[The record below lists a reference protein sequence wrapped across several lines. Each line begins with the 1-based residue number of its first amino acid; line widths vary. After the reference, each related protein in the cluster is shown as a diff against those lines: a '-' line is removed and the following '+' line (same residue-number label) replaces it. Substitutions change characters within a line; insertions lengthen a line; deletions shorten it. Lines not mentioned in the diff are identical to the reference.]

1 LAYAQRKNIKATG
14 CSESSFGPDHE
25 SELIRTSFQGGGD
38 PGRLKVLYVD
48 TIGAPHAA
56 CNVNG
61 IMKAY
66 AKVCDLVAFD
76 YRGVAARY
84 GVSTM
89 NRLLIQV
96 ALKFQPD
103 LIHLGKSELI
113 SGETVKSI
121 KEGLATFVV
130 HFYGDFR
137 WEPQPWVVDIGRYAD
152 VTLFNYTEPR
162 IMDQYRAAG
171 VKNIGGF
178 WDAGSDPEVFYPRN
192 LPKIREVV
200 FLGNNLDIP
209 HEGYD
214 ERRRLLEAVLEE
226 GFQLHVYGHGWEY
239 LTGSAPGRLQLHPFV
254 TEEDFAAVCST
265 AKITL
270 GINGVNDVR
279 LYASWRRTVN
289 TMASGAF
296 HLTHY
301 VPGMETLFENR
312 RHLVWFKS
320 VPEAVEL
327 IRYYL
332 DHETERERIA
342 EEGRRKVLESHT
354 WDARI
359 EAMIARCRQ
368 AQLARSIES
377 YQDLREYLGVSDAD
391 IEYRGAKDQVIK
403 KWTEVW
409 QSRKRETAAEIKSAY
424 NETDVWLYR
433 QVYHN
438 NHTQA
443 GRFDFTAGRI
453 REFCRQNKDRTVK
466 LLDFGCGTACL
477 EKHLQG
483 LDNLEVTLAD
493 VPSPPFEF
501 ARWRFRHQ
509 PNFSFIEIESQ
520 ACLTETYDIAILY
533 DVLEH
538 IPEPLPVLDHVT
550 EHLRAGGLLF
560 FFFSTSLPEGYPCGH
575 LRQSIRQ
582 YPRAMEYVSRYY
594 LSLGNHLYQKKS
606 EEPAG
611 SFPAAQAEGEAL
623 PTEPYGVI
631 QGEPAIEKISTAGDQ
646 VREDLSIHLQQLL
659 HLTAAGDYTGAGDL
673 AGRRFLSSPE
683 NFQWLQ
689 SQGVLGQNPDLLRV
703 LALVL
708 TQRENFEAAGG
719 LLDQA
724 GELYRRNLN
733 QVKIQK
739 ALTGLY
745 QGDFERVFQELS
757 DLPLESPVYP
767 QARQLMEQA
776 AQRRQEARLKRLLEE
791 LGRGGDYDRNR
802 SYILGMK
809 PAGHDANVSLVDRR
823 GRVIF
828 DAEEERYVR
837 VKHTPNIPLQAVAEA
852 LQRHGVHPAQV
863 KSVAF
868 SFSAPEYLK
877 AADEWARYYRQ
888 NGFPM
893 NELQMVRSAQASARL
908 YRDQESLFRSLFPQ
922 ARVLQVKHHLA
933 HCAGAFYSS
942 PFPRSAIL
950 SIDGRGEFE
959 TVMLARGEDGRIEE
973 LEVLSCPHSL
983 GTLYQTVTYWLGL
996 GARQEGKTMGLSSY
1010 GDPEVYYRA
1019 FRERIIDF
1027 DPDTGRFEIN
1037 REIINPDG
1045 LFLYDHEKFNEIFKI
1060 YEKMDA
1066 RNPQPAFAH
1075 VAAALQR
1082 VTEEIILGLARR
1094 VRNISGESDL
1104 CLTGGVALNSVTNGK
1119 LLQTGLFRDISIHPA
1134 AHDGGTGLGAALYA
1148 YYLENPQGRT
1158 GGRNW
1163 WVMKHPYL
1171 GSTFSEAEVVSVI
1184 NSAGFPL
1191 HRVTDA
1197 PRFAAERLSEG
1208 KIIGWFQG
1216 GMETGPRALGHRSI
1230 LADPRDP
1237 KMKDEVNRRVKFR
1250 ETWRPFAPSVLLEDC
1265 GRYFDSE
1272 HESPYMLFVYNTRP
1286 EMIDRIPAVC
1296 HVDGTARV
1304 QTVDKRV
1311 NPDYYRLIEEFKK
1324 ITGIGLVLNTSLNV
1338 KGEPIVRTPKEA
1350 VDCFLVG
1357 GMDCLVL
1364 GDYVLDK
1371 NARPG
1376 AALLESYPAGAVLLN
1391 IPTRTGRI
1399 NGLVNIDLPNHHGFD
1414 DLKADPFRLTPFQDG
1429 SVDLI
1434 YSHDYLQTLPWDR
1447 MPHLLKEWRRVLG
1460 NKGRLIIEVPDAAYE
1475 PGPAEEAEIEA
1486 RKAGRNPAVWRHEAE
1501 TRSPLTFGRLARLLK
1516 ETGFSEIERLDR
1528 ALFHPEKI
1536 GALSVQAQRIEP

>member
-1 LAYAQRKNIKATG
+1 LPYAQKKIAESPAS
-14 CSESSFGPDHE
+14 SESGFGPGQG
-25 SELIRTSFQGGGD
+25 SELIRTSFQGGD
-38 PGRLKVLYVD
+38 NNGRLKVLYVD

-66 AKVCDLVAFD
+66 AKVCDLVSFD

-84 GVSTM
+84 GVPTM
-89 NRLLIQV
+89 NRLLVQV

-103 LIHLGKSELI
+103 LIHLGKSELVA
-113 SGETVKSI
+113 GETVKSI
-121 KEGLATFVV
+121 KEQLKTFVV

-137 WEPQPWVVDIGRYAD
+137 WDPQPWVVDIGRYAD

-162 IMDQYRAAG
+162 IMDRYWAAG
-171 VKNIGGF
+171 VRNIGGF
-178 WDAGSDPEVFYPRN
+178 WDAGSDPEIFYPRN
-192 LPKIREVV
+192 LPKTREVV

-209 HEGYD
+209 HEGYA
-214 ERRRLLEAVLEE
+214 ERRRLLEAVLKE
-226 GFQLHVYGHGWEY
+226 GFELHVYGKGWEY
-239 LTGSAPGRLQLHPFV
+239 LTGLAPGRLQLHPFV
-254 TEEDFAAVCST
+254 TEEDFAEVCST

-289 TMASGAF
+289 TLASGAF

-301 VPGMETLFENR
+301 VPGMETLFKNR
-312 RHLVWFKS
+312 RHLVWFES

-332 DHETERERIA
+332 VHENERERIA
-342 EEGRRKVLESHT
+342 EAGRRKVLESHT

-359 EAMIARCRQ
+359 AEMMARCRQ
-368 AQLARSIES
+368 AQQDRSIES
-377 YQDLREYLGVSDAD
+377 YRDLREYLGVSDAD
-391 IEYRGAKDQVIK
+391 IEYRGSKDQVIK

-409 QSRKRETAAEIKSAY
+409 QSRPRETAAEIKSAY

-438 NHTQA
+438 HHTQG
-443 GRFDFTAGRI
+443 GRFEFTAGRI
-453 REFCRQNKDRTVK
+453 KEFCRRNQERSVK
-466 LLDFGCGTACL
+466 LLDYGCGTACL
-477 EKHLQG
+477 EKHLQDI
-483 LDNLEVTLAD
+483 DNLAVTLAD

-501 ARWRFRHQ
+501 ARWRFREAT
-509 PNFSFIEIESQ
+509 NFSFIEIESQ
-520 ACLTETYDIAILY
+520 ACLTETYDIVILY

-538 IPEPLPVLDHVT
+538 IPEPLPVLNHVT
-550 EHLRAGGLLF
+550 EHLRTGGLLF

-575 LRQSIRQ
+575 LGQSIRQ
-582 YPRAMEYVSRYY
+582 YPQAMDYISRHYR
-594 LSLGNHLYQKKS
+594 SLGNHLYQKKS
-606 EEPAG
+606 EAPAMF
-611 SFPAAQAEGEAL
+611 SLPAEAEFDSI
-623 PTEPYGVI
+623 PTEPDAVI
-631 QGEPAIEKISTAGDQ
+631 QGEHARQRISISDAQ
-646 VREDLSIHLQQLL
+646 VRSDLSIHLQKLL
-659 HLTAAGDYTGAGDL
+659 HLTAVGDYAGAGEL
-673 AGRRFLSSPE
+673 AGRHFLSSPG
-683 NFQWLQ
+683 NIQWLQ
-689 SQGVLGQNPDLLRV
+689 SQRVLDQNPELLRV
-703 LALVL
+703 LALAL
-708 TQRENFEAAGG
+708 TQRDNLKAAVS

-724 GELYRRNLN
+724 GELYRRNLS

-739 ALTGLY
+739 AWVCLQ
-745 QGDFERVFQELS
+745 QGDFESVFGELS
-757 DLPLESPVYP
+757 DLPIESPAFP
-767 QARQLMEQA
+767 QARGLLEQA
-776 AQRRQEARLKRLLEE
+776 AQRRQEARLKSLLEE
-791 LGRGGDYDRNR
+791 MGRPTDYDRSK

-809 PAGHDANVSLVDRR
+809 PAGHDANVSLVDGQ

-837 VKHTPNIPLQAVAEA
+837 VKHTPNIPLQAVVEA

-863 KSVAF
+863 KYVAF

-877 AADEWARYYRQ
+877 AADEWARYYQ
-888 NGFPM
+888 QHGFPM
-893 NELQMVRSAQASARL
+893 NRLQMVRSAQASARL
-908 YRDQESLFRSLFPQ
+908 YQNQEGLFRSLFPK
-922 ARVLQVKHHLA
+922 ARVLHVKHHLA

-973 LEVLSCPHSL
+973 LEALYCPHSL
-983 GTLYQTVTYWLGL
+983 GTLYQAVTYWLGL

-1010 GDPEVYYRA
+1010 GDPKVYYRT

-1027 DPDTGRFEIN
+1027 DPDTGRFQIN

-1045 LFLYDHEKFNEIFKI
+1045 IFIYDHEKFNEIFNI
-1060 YEKMDA
+1060 HQKMDV

-1148 YYLENPQGRT
+1148 YYLENPKGRAE
-1158 GGRNW
+1158 GRSW

-1171 GSTFSEAEVVSVI
+1171 GSEFSETEIVSAI
-1184 NSAGFPL
+1184 EAAGFPL
-1191 HRVTDA
+1191 RQVPDA
-1197 PRFAAERLSEG
+1197 PRYAAERLAEG

-1250 ETWRPFAPSVLLEDC
+1250 EGWRPFAPSVLLEDC
-1265 GRYFDSE
+1265 GRYFDSD

-1286 EMIDRIPAVC
+1286 EMVGLIPAVC

-1311 NPDYYRLIEEFKK
+1311 NPSYYRLIEEFKK

-1338 KGEPIVRTPKEA
+1338 KGEPIVRTPQEA

-1357 GMDCLVL
+1357 GMDGLVL

-1371 NARPG
+1371 NDLPG
-1376 AALLESYPAGAVLLN
+1376 TALLESYPAEAVLLN

-1399 NGLVNIDLPNHHGFD
+1399 NGFINIDVPNHPGFD
-1414 DLKADPFRLTPFQDG
+1414 DLKADPFHLTHFQEG

-1434 YSHDYLQTLPWDR
+1434 YSHDYLQTLPRDR
-1447 MPHLLKEWRRVLG
+1447 LTRLLTEWRRVL
-1460 NKGRLIIEVPDAAYE
+1460 KDEGRVIIEVPDAAYE

-1486 RKAGRNPAVWRHEAE
+1486 RKARRNPAVWRYEPE
-1501 TRSPLTFGRLARLLK
+1501 TRSPLTFGRLVRLLK
-1516 ETGFSEIERLDR
+1516 AAGLTEIKRLDR
-1528 ALFHPEKI
+1528 SLFHPEKI
-1536 GALSVQAQRIEP
+1536 GFLNVQAKRIER